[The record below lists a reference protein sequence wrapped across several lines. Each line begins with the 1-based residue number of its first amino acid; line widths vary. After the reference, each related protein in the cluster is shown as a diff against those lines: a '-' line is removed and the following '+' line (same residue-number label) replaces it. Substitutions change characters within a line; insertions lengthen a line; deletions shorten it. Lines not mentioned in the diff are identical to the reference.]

1 MKEKLSFGKYF
12 LNKNNLYLIGGLS
25 DEIEMYDLDTEELS
39 SVSEPNFQQFCTKKE
54 MTAFAQMQTPIRIKD
69 ALADQPVVN
78 PSIDK
83 IVIVGHAKQPFM
95 KTIDP
100 TTLKVVEKGQDLAFD
115 FFEFRSNPCSNPATL
130 KVNDE
135 YVFILG
141 GIDCS
146 HTKVTN
152 RCSSLH
158 LPSDQVKELPRMITQ
173 RYGFPAAVKGS
184 FAYVFGGRKL
194 GGDDQAIFGDC

>member
-1 MKEKLSFGKYF
+1 
-12 LNKNNLYLIGGLS
+12 
-25 DEIEMYDLDTEELS
+25 
-39 SVSEPNFQQFCTKKE
+39 

-115 FFEFRSNPCSNPATL
+115 FFQFRSNPCSNPATL